1 MTSFR
6 PYLLAA
12 CCAAALGAAPLTG
25 ADSFTANLATVN
37 PGQTLELTYQAD
49 APLST
54 DVYLAAQYNGA
65 LLFVDEQGGIVA
77 YQPGTATPPRLR
89 SPGAGSH
96 KLFSFAMPEGFYTSL
111 TFYQVAGKP
120 GSDLLGTGNYDSAT
134 LRTVS
139 VSFAAKTAGASGGGN
154 GRALYAENCT
164 SCHGPNPGENIAN
177 IQSGGDAQKTITA
190 IKKDSGGMKYLSF
203 LTSDEISAIAK
214 WIANPI

>member
-1 MTSFR
+1 MF
-6 PYLLAA
+6 
-12 CCAAALGAAPLTG
+12 
-25 ADSFTANLATVN
+25 
-37 PGQTLELTYQAD
+37 PGRELTVKIVLQLQS
-49 APLST
+49 PL
-54 DVYLAAQYNGA
+54 LNA
-65 LLFVDEQGGIVA
+65 LN
-77 YQPGTATPPRLR
+77 RCRHLR
-89 SPGAGSH
+89 P
-96 KLFSFAMPEGFYTSL
+96 MPEGFYTSL

-154 GRALYAENCT
+154 GRALYAENCA
-164 SCHGPNPGENIAN
+164 SCHGPNPGEKIAN